1 MSVQISSKWFLI
13 HIISSL
19 HGVIKHIAVN
29 MFSIKLS
36 VLFLQLL
43 ATNIASDIMY
53 SADQSTECINK
64 KIKERSRF
72 NDPYVRVL
80 NFNLKNVYWCMNAK
94 EIWGARK

>member
-1 MSVQISSKWFLI
+1 MIFNSYY
-13 HIISSL
+13 
-19 HGVIKHIAVN
+19 IKFTWSDLAYYRN

-43 ATNIASDIMY
+43 ASDIASDIMY

-80 NFNLKNVYWCMNAK
+80 NFNLKNVY
-94 EIWGARK
+94 